1 MSFLFKPSLSVLE
14 RSLDTSALRQ
24 KVIANNI
31 ANADTPFFKRSE
43 VDFENVLKDAMS
55 ETKFAGLRTNSKHI
69 AIGRGVARDVMPEVI
84 VDDKTLIKNN
94 KNNVDIDLEMAQM
107 SKNAMR
113 YNVLVERMAKEFKGL
128 RTAIEG
134 R

>member
-24 KVIANNI
+24 KVISNNI

-43 VDFENVLKDAMS
+43 VEFEDVLQNAMS
-55 ETKFAGLRTNSKHI
+55 ETKFVGLRTNSRHV
-69 AIGRGVARDVMPEVI
+69 AIGRGVPTDIMPEVI
-84 VDDKTLIKNN
+84 VDDKTLVKNN
-94 KNNVDIDLEMAQM
+94 HNNVDIDLEMAQM

-113 YNVLVERMAKEFKGL
+113 YNVLVERMSKEFKGL

>member
-1 MSFLFKPSLSVLE
+1 MSFLFKPSLSILE
-14 RSLDTSALRQ
+14 RSLDTAALRQ

-31 ANADTPFFKRSE
+31 ANVDTPSFKRSE
-43 VDFENVLKDAMS
+43 VEFENVLQQAMS
-55 ETKFAGLRTNSKHI
+55 ETKFAGLRTSSKHI
-69 AIGRGVARDVMPEVI
+69 AIGRGVPREVMPEVI

-107 SKNAMR
+107 SKNGMR

>member
-14 RSLDTSALRQ
+14 RSLDTAALRQ

-31 ANADTPFFKRSE
+31 ANVDTPYFKRSE
-43 VDFENVLKDAMS
+43 VRFEDVLQDAIG
-55 ETKFAGLRTNSKHI
+55 ETKFNGLRTNSKHLQ
-69 AIGRGVARDVMPEVI
+69 IGRGVPRDIMPEVV
-84 VDDKTLIKNN
+84 VDDKTFYNNN
-94 KNNVDIDLEMAQM
+94 KNNVDIDLEMSQM
-107 SKNAMR
+107 SKNSMR
-113 YNVLVERMAKEFKGL
+113 YNVLVERMGKELKGL

>member
-1 MSFLFKPSLSVLE
+1 MSLLFKPSLSVLE
-14 RSLDTSALRQ
+14 RSLDTAALRQ

-31 ANADTPFFKRSE
+31 ANVDTPDFKRSE
-43 VDFENVLKDAMS
+43 VLFEDVLRESIGA
-55 ETKFAGLRTNSKHI
+55 TNFIGLRTNSKHI
-69 AIGRGVARDVMPEVI
+69 PIGKGVPRNVMPEVVQDSRTI
-84 VDDKTLIKNN
+84 VNN
-94 KNNVDIDLEMAQM
+94 NRNNVDIDLEMAQM

-113 YNVLVERMAKEFKGL
+113 YNVLVERMAKELKGL

>member
-1 MSFLFKPSLSVLE
+1 MSLLFKPSLSVLE
-14 RSLDTSALRQ
+14 RSLDTAALRQ

-31 ANADTPFFKRSE
+31 ANVDTPYFKRSE
-43 VDFENVLKDAMS
+43 VLFEDVLKESIGA
-55 ETKFAGLRTNSKHI
+55 TNFVGLRTNSKHI
-69 AIGRGVARDVMPEVI
+69 PIGKGVPRNVMPEV
-84 VDDKTLIKNN
+84 VEDSRTLVNN
-94 KNNVDIDLEMAQM
+94 NRNNVDIDLEMAQM

-113 YNVLVERMAKEFKGL
+113 YNVLVERMAKELKGL

>member
-69 AIGRGVARDVMPEVI
+69 PIGRGVVRDVMPEVI

-113 YNVLVERMAKEFKGL
+113 YNVLVERMSKEFKGL